1 MTDHDDPFGVP
12 DPGLKGLSGKVAIV
26 TGSTKGIGRGIAQRF
41 AVEGIKTV
49 VTGRDEE
56 GGEQVVEEIRDA
68 GHEARFVRA
77 DLSERSDIETLIEA
91 TVEEYGQIDFLVNN
105 AAAWRHG
112 TVRDRSEEDWEA
124 VMYVS
129 LRAPWLL
136 GKLAVEHMPEGGSI
150 VNISSVHSARTDPAR
165 FPYNVAKTGLNGLTR
180 VMAIDLGP
188 SDVRVNGLLVGDVRK
203 EYQENVDPFD
213 PSAYYA
219 RVAPADRR
227 GVPQDIAGISL
238 FLCTDESEFI
248 TGANFPVDG
257 GRLAC
262 MTFSGFPEEE

>member
-1 MTDHDDPFGVP
+1 VTDHEDPFGVP

-26 TGSTKGIGRGIAQRF
+26 TGSTKGIGRGIAHRF
-41 AVEGIKTV
+41 AVEGVKTV
-49 VTGRDEE
+49 VTGRDEA
-56 GGEQVVEEIRDA
+56 GGETVVSEIRDA
-68 GHEARFVRA
+68 GYEARFIRA
-77 DLSERSDIETLIEA
+77 DLSERADIETLIEA
-91 TVEEYGQIDFLVNN
+91 TVGEYGRIDFLVNN

-112 TVRDRSEEDWEA
+112 TVRDRTEEDWEA

-136 GKLAVEHMPEGGSI
+136 GKLAVEHMPDGGSI
-150 VNISSVHSARTDPAR
+150 VNISSVHSARTDPGR

-188 SDVRVNGLLVGDVRK
+188 FDVRVNGLLVGNVRK
-203 EYQENVDPFD
+203 EYGSADPFD
-213 PSAYYA
+213 SSAYYA
-219 RVAPADRR
+219 RTAPANRR
-227 GVPQDIAGISL
+227 GVPQDVAGISL

-262 MTFSGFPEEE
+262 MTFPGFPEEE